1 MIKAFK
7 TEIKPTEEQ
16 KDKINRTIGTCRFI
30 YNFYIAHN
38 KELYKSG
45 KPFMTGKAFSV
56 WLNNEYL
63 PVHPDKAWIKSVSSK
78 SVKKSM
84 EDACTTYTRFFKG
97 LSGFPKFK
105 KKGKSDSKMYFVKN
119 SQSDCL
125 CERHRLKIPALGWV
139 WLKEKGYLPVTS
151 SGIMVRSGMVSVR
164 AGRYYVS
171 VLVDV
176 PDLPK
181 EPLTGEPLGI
191 DFGIK
196 EFAVVSDGTVWPN
209 INKTDRA
216 RKLERKLKR
225 EQRRLSRTAKGSR
238 NRKRQILKL
247 QRLHQQ
253 LDNVRTDHI
262 NKFVAGI
269 VKTKPSHIAIED
281 LNISEMMK
289 NRHLSKAIASQKL
302 YESRIK
308 LMSKCRE
315 KGIEVRI
322 AGRFYPSSKLCHA
335 CGNVKKDL
343 KLSERTYKCPVCG
356 YEADRDFNASLNLR
370 DITEYRTA

>member
-1 MIKAFK
+1 
-7 TEIKPTEEQ
+7 
-16 KDKINRTIGTCRFI
+16 
-30 YNFYIAHN
+30 
-38 KELYKSG
+38 
-45 KPFMTGKAFSV
+45 
-56 WLNNEYL
+56 
-63 PVHPDKAWIKSVSSK
+63 
-78 SVKKSM
+78 
-84 EDACTTYTRFFKG
+84 
-97 LSGFPKFK
+97 
-105 KKGKSDSKMYFVKN
+105 
-119 SQSDCL
+119 
-125 CERHRLKIPALGWV
+125 
-139 WLKEKGYLPVTS
+139 
-151 SGIMVRSGMVSVR
+151 MVSVR

-171 VLVDV
+171 VLADV

-196 EFAVVSDGTVWPN
+196 EFAVVSDGTAWPN
-209 INKTDRA
+209 INKTDRV

-247 QRLHQQ
+247 QRLHQR
-253 LDNVRTDHI
+253 LDNVRTDHV
-262 NKFVAGI
+262 NKFTAGI

-281 LNISEMMK
+281 LNISGMMK

-302 YESRIK
+302 YESRTK
-308 LMSKCRE
+308 LISKCRE

-370 DITEYRTA
+370 DIKEYRTA